1 MNALEEAKRAAG
13 ATVRAGRW
21 VIGGDDD
28 EAKPRRSR
36 KLQAL
41 RWYTVAVLATVGG
54 GHLLGL
60 DEDLVRLVVEKLT
73 WALGLTVGANALG
86 DHAAGAVAKVGE
98 AITEIVAGGRR
109 GRGE

>member
-1 MNALEEAKRAAG
+1 MSALEGAKRAAG

-21 VIGGDDD
+21 VIGDDSG
-28 EAKPRRSR
+28 ARPSR

-41 RWYTVAVLATVGG
+41 RWYTVAVLVAVGG
-54 GHLLGL
+54 GHLLEL

>member
-1 MNALEEAKRAAG
+1 MSALEGAKRAAG

-21 VIGGDDD
+21 VIGDDA
-28 EAKPRRSR
+28 EARPSR

-41 RWYTVAVLATVGG
+41 RWYTVAVLVAVAG

-60 DEDLVRLVVEKLT
+60 EEDLVRLVVDKLT
-73 WALGLTVGANALG
+73 WALGFVIVGNAAG

>member
-1 MNALEEAKRAAG
+1 MSALEGAKRAAG

-21 VIGGDDD
+21 VIGDDA
-28 EAKPRRSR
+28 EARPSK

-41 RWYTVAVLATVGG
+41 RWYTVAVMVTVGG
-54 GHLLGL
+54 GHVLGL
-60 DEDLVRLVVEKLT
+60 DEDLVRLVVERLT
-73 WALGLTVGANALG
+73 WALGFVVAGNTVG

-98 AITEIVAGGRR
+98 ALTEMVAGGRR